1 MKIIIDAMGGD
12 LAPIEPVKGGIQAR
26 REFGVDIVFTGRRA
40 DILEALAKEGF
51 SDVPEGVEIVHCTE
65 VVDNC
70 DDAAMAWRHKPD
82 SSLTVGLKLLKE
94 GKGDAFLSA
103 GSTGALLSGATLLV
117 KRLPGVR
124 RAAVA
129 PTVPTGKGRA
139 VLIDAGANAECT
151 PEQMVQF
158 AIMGAHYA
166 QLSMGIENPKVG
178 LLNIGAEPSKGS
190 ELYQQVHQQLAALGQ
205 AGQLNF
211 IGNIEGREAV
221 AGEADV
227 LVADGFTGNI
237 FLKTME
243 GTAAWFNQEIKAILL
258 RSAVTK
264 LAALTLKDGIAAFKR
279 KCDYRE
285 IGGTALLGISKPVIK
300 AHGSSDA
307 FAFRSAVKQAIAYA
321 QGNVTQKIA
330 AQLAEEAA
338 AAEHEKEVE

>member
-12 LAPIEPVKGGIQAR
+12 LAPLEPVKGGLQAR
-26 REFGVDIVFTGRRA
+26 REFGVELVFTGRQDEIMA
-40 DILEALAKEGF
+40 ALKKEGF
-51 SDVPEGVEIVHCTE
+51 SEVPKGVEIVHCSE
-65 VVDNC
+65 VIDNC
-70 DDAAMAWRHKPD
+70 DEAAMAWRHKPD

-103 GSTGALLSGATLLV
+103 GSTGALLSGATLMV
-117 KRLPGVR
+117 KRVPGVR

-129 PTVPTGKGRA
+129 PTIPTGQGHA

-158 AIMGAHYA
+158 AIMGSYYA
-166 QLSMGIENPKVG
+166 ELSLGIENPRVG
-178 LLNIGAEPSKGS
+178 LLNIGSEPSKGT
-190 ELYQQVHQQLAALGQ
+190 ELYQQVHKLLARLGQ
-205 AGQLNF
+205 EGKLNF
-211 IGNIEGREAV
+211 VGNIEGREAV

-243 GTAAWFNQEIKAILL
+243 GTASWFNQEIKNMLL
-258 RSAVTK
+258 RTTLTK

-285 IGGTALLGISKPVIK
+285 IGGTALLGIAKPVIK

-321 QGNVTQKIA
+321 QGNVTEKIA
-330 AQLAEEAA
+330 AQLAEPAA
-338 AAEHEKEVE
+338 QEQEKEVK

>member
-12 LAPIEPVKGGIQAR
+12 LAPLEPIKGGLQAR
-26 REFGVDIVFTGRRA
+26 REFGVELVFTGRQD
-40 DILEALAKEGF
+40 DIMAALKKEGF
-51 SDVPEGVEIVHCTE
+51 TEVPEGVEIVHCSE
-65 VVDNC
+65 VIDNC
-70 DDAAMAWRHKPD
+70 DQAAMAWRHKPD

-103 GSTGALLSGATLLV
+103 GSTGALLSGATLMV
-117 KRLPGVR
+117 KRVPGVR

-129 PTVPTGKGRA
+129 PTIPTGQGHA

-158 AIMGAHYA
+158 AIMGSYYA
-166 QLSMGIENPKVG
+166 ELSLGIENPRVG
-178 LLNIGAEPSKGS
+178 LLNIGSEPSKGT
-190 ELYQQVHQQLAALGQ
+190 ELYQQVHKLLSQLGQ
-205 AGQLNF
+205 EGKLNF
-211 IGNIEGREAV
+211 VGNIEGREAV

-237 FLKTME
+237 FLKTIE
-243 GTAAWFNQEIKAILL
+243 GTASWFNQEIKNILL
-258 RSAVTK
+258 RTTLTK

-285 IGGTALLGISKPVIK
+285 IGGTALLGIAKPVIK

-321 QGNVTQKIA
+321 QGNVTEKIA
-330 AQLAEEAA
+330 AQLAEPAA
-338 AAEHEKEVE
+338 QEKEKEVK

>member
-12 LAPIEPVKGGIQAR
+12 LAPLEPIRGGLQAR
-26 REFGVDIVFTGRRA
+26 REFGVELVFTGREA
-40 DILEALAKEGF
+40 DLLEAFKKDGF
-51 SDVPEGVEIVHCTE
+51 ASLPDGVEIVPCSE
-65 VVDNC
+65 VISNC
-70 DDAAMAWRHKPD
+70 DEAAMAWRQKPD

-129 PTVPTGKGRA
+129 PTIPTGKGRA

-158 AIMGAHYA
+158 AVMGSYYA
-166 QLSMGIENPKVG
+166 ELSLGIQNPRVG
-178 LLNIGAEPSKGS
+178 LLNIGAEPGKGS
-190 ELYQQVHQQLAALGQ
+190 ELYQQVYKHLSQLDE
-205 AGQLNF
+205 AGVLHF
-211 IGNIEGREAV
+211 VGNIEGREAV

-243 GTAAWFNQEIKAILL
+243 GTASWFNQEIKSILL
-258 RSAVTK
+258 RSTLTK

-307 FAFRSAVKQAIAYA
+307 FAFRSAVKQAISYA
-321 QGNVTQKIA
+321 NGNVTEKIA
-330 AQLAEEAA
+330 AQLVAPAA
-338 AAEHEKEVE
+338 QETEKEAE

>member
-12 LAPIEPVKGGIQAR
+12 LAPLEPVKGGLQAR
-26 REFGVDIVFTGRRA
+26 REFGVEIIFTGREA
-40 DILEALAKEGF
+40 DLMEALKKEGF
-51 SDVPEGVEIVHCTE
+51 TSLPEGVEIVPCSE
-65 VVDNC
+65 VISNC
-70 DDAAMAWRHKPD
+70 DEAAMAWRHKPD
-82 SSLTVGLKLLKE
+82 SSLTVGLNLLKE

-129 PTVPTGKGRA
+129 PTIPTGKGRA

-151 PEQMVQF
+151 AEQMVQF
-158 AIMGAHYA
+158 AVMGSYYA
-166 QLSMGIENPKVG
+166 ELSLGIQNPRVG

-190 ELYQQVHQQLAALGQ
+190 ELYQQVHKLLSQLDE
-205 AGQLNF
+205 AGVLHF
-211 IGNIEGREAV
+211 VGNIEGREAV

-243 GTAAWFNQEIKAILL
+243 GTASWFNQEIKNILL
-258 RSAVTK
+258 RSTLTK

-307 FAFRSAVKQAIAYA
+307 FAVRSAVKQAIAYA
-321 QGNVTQKIA
+321 QGNVTEKIA
-330 AQLAEEAA
+330 AQLVDSAA
-338 AAEHEKEVE
+338 KKTEKEAD

>member
-1 MKIIIDAMGGD
+1 
-12 LAPIEPVKGGIQAR
+12 
-26 REFGVDIVFTGRRA
+26 
-40 DILEALAKEGF
+40 
-51 SDVPEGVEIVHCTE
+51 
-65 VVDNC
+65 
-70 DDAAMAWRHKPD
+70 MAWRHKPD

-103 GSTGALLSGATLLV
+103 GSTGALLSGATLMV
-117 KRLPGVR
+117 KRVPGVR

-129 PTVPTGKGRA
+129 PTIPTGQGHA

-158 AIMGAHYA
+158 AIMGSYYA
-166 QLSMGIENPKVG
+166 ELSLGIENPRVG
-178 LLNIGAEPSKGS
+178 LLNIGSEPSKGT
-190 ELYQQVHQQLAALGQ
+190 ELYQQVHKLLSQLGQ
-205 AGQLNF
+205 EGKLNF
-211 IGNIEGREAV
+211 VGNIEGREAV

-237 FLKTME
+237 FLKTIE
-243 GTAAWFNQEIKAILL
+243 GTASWFNQEIKNILL
-258 RSAVTK
+258 RTTLTK

-285 IGGTALLGISKPVIK
+285 IGGTALLGIAKPVIK

-321 QGNVTQKIA
+321 QGNVTEKIA
-330 AQLAEEAA
+330 AQLAEPAA
-338 AAEHEKEVE
+338 QEKEKEVK

>member
-12 LAPIEPVKGGIQAR
+12 LAPLEPIKGGLQAR
-26 REFGVDIVFTGRRA
+26 REFGVELVFTGRQD
-40 DILEALAKEGF
+40 DIMAALKKEGF
-51 SDVPEGVEIVHCTE
+51 TEVPEGVEIVHCSE
-65 VVDNC
+65 VIDNC
-70 DDAAMAWRHKPD
+70 DEAAMAWRHKPD

-103 GSTGALLSGATLLV
+103 GSTGALLSGATLMV
-117 KRLPGVR
+117 KRVPGVR

-129 PTVPTGKGRA
+129 PTIPTGQGHA

-158 AIMGAHYA
+158 AIMGSYYA
-166 QLSMGIENPKVG
+166 ELSLGIENPRVG
-178 LLNIGAEPSKGS
+178 LLNIGSEPSKGT
-190 ELYQQVHQQLAALGQ
+190 ELYQQVHKLLSQLGQ
-205 AGQLNF
+205 EGKLNF
-211 IGNIEGREAV
+211 VGNIEGREAV

-237 FLKTME
+237 FLKTIE
-243 GTAAWFNQEIKAILL
+243 GTASWFNQEIKNILL
-258 RSAVTK
+258 RTTLTK

-285 IGGTALLGISKPVIK
+285 IGGTALLGIAKPVIK

-321 QGNVTQKIA
+321 QGNVTEKIA
-330 AQLAEEAA
+330 AQLAEPAA
-338 AAEHEKEVE
+338 QEKEKEVK

>member
-12 LAPIEPVKGGIQAR
+12 LAPLEPVKGGLQAR
-26 REFGVDIVFTGRRA
+26 REFGVELVFTGRQD
-40 DILEALAKEGF
+40 DIMAALKKEGF
-51 SDVPEGVEIVHCTE
+51 TEVPEGVEIVHCSE
-65 VVDNC
+65 VIDNC
-70 DDAAMAWRHKPD
+70 DEAAMAWRHKPD

-103 GSTGALLSGATLLV
+103 GSTGALLSGATLMV
-117 KRLPGVR
+117 KRVPGVR

-129 PTVPTGKGRA
+129 PTIPTGQGHA

-158 AIMGAHYA
+158 AIMGSYYA
-166 QLSMGIENPKVG
+166 ELSLGIEKPRVG
-178 LLNIGAEPSKGS
+178 LLNIGSEPSKGT
-190 ELYQQVHQQLAALGQ
+190 ELYQQVHKLLSQLGQ
-205 AGQLNF
+205 EGKLNF
-211 IGNIEGREAV
+211 VGNIEGREAV
-221 AGEADV
+221 AGDADV

-243 GTAAWFNQEIKAILL
+243 GTASWFNQEIKNILL
-258 RSAVTK
+258 RTTLTK

-285 IGGTALLGISKPVIK
+285 IGGTALLGIAKPVIK

-321 QGNVTQKIA
+321 QGNVTEKIA
-330 AQLAEEAA
+330 AQLAEPAA
-338 AAEHEKEVE
+338 QEKEKEVK